1 MSSTDSAKSQEVT
14 QLFRF
19 YMPHGWFVCSVV
31 ISVVLG
37 LHSQLAAPNSQPIF
51 QAKIGCPG
59 TWHGFMHGHGEF
71 HMEHVGRWDGRRVTT
86 EASKMKELG
95 EHQTSW
101 THKDAHTSTVP
112 KPEPCLCV
120 VACCCYYTK
129 AQMRKTCLCVCTV
142 YVYIIYLYI
151 IYICIDI
158 FAHIHTC
165 TRVHP

>member
-1 MSSTDSAKSQEVT
+1 
-14 QLFRF
+14 
-19 YMPHGWFVCSVV
+19 
-31 ISVVLG
+31 
-37 LHSQLAAPNSQPIF
+37 
-51 QAKIGCPG
+51 
-59 TWHGFMHGHGEF
+59 MHGHGEF

-101 THKDAHTSTVP
+101 THKDAHISTVP

-120 VACCCYYTK
+120 VACCCYYIK

-151 IYICIDI
+151 IYI
-158 FAHIHTC
+158 
-165 TRVHP
+165 